1 MMAQTLEV
9 LEALIEDVVPAGEV
23 VREAAAVVVVG
34 AEAEEEEGARTV
46 TFWNC

>member
-1 MMAQTLEV
+1 MMVQTLEV

-23 VREAAAVVVVG
+23 VREAAAVVVG